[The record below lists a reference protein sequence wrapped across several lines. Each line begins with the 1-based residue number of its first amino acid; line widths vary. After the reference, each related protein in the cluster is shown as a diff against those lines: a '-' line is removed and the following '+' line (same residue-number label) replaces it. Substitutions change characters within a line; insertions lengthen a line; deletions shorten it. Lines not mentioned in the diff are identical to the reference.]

1 LISYYIAAIA
11 ASNNKT
17 GIECKKSAI
26 INKNR
31 LSYTKDGDLLRL
43 LKHVTYMFVRYILY
57 DDDLFLIQNS
67 FPMREWHVKHME
79 KTVIKF
85 VTGLSVNATVRE
97 KMQNK
102 RYGRITN
109 VCRQIGYDIKQG
121 ATIEQVLLLLQKIRN
136 DSSFASLRKN
146 DGSMERLNELD
157 KHFVP
162 SKEEKRYYW
171 Y

>member
-1 LISYYIAAIA
+1 MLYIYASISICI
-11 ASNNKT
+11 
-17 GIECKKSAI
+17 
-26 INKNR
+26 
-31 LSYTKDGDLLRL
+31 
-43 LKHVTYMFVRYILY
+43 Y

-85 VTGLSVNATVRE
+85 GTGLSVNASRWE
-97 KMQNK
+97 KRQNK
-102 RYGRITN
+102 RYGRITS
-109 VCRQIGYDIKQG
+109 VCRQIGYDMKQG

-136 DSSFASLRKN
+136 DSSFSSPQKST
-146 DGSMERLNELD
+146 DYIETLNELD
-157 KHFVP
+157 KHFQP

>member
-1 LISYYIAAIA
+1 VTFKACYIY
-11 ASNNKT
+11 ASICT
-17 GIECKKSAI
+17 CI
-26 INKNR
+26 
-31 LSYTKDGDLLRL
+31 Y
-43 LKHVTYMFVRYILY
+43 
-57 DDDLFLIQNS
+57 DDLFLIQNS

-85 VTGLSVNATVRE
+85 VTGLSVNATRWE
-97 KMQNK
+97 KRQNK

-136 DSSFASLRKN
+136 DSSFSSLQEN
-146 DGSMERLNELD
+146 DDSMQRLNELD
-157 KHFVP
+157 KHFLP